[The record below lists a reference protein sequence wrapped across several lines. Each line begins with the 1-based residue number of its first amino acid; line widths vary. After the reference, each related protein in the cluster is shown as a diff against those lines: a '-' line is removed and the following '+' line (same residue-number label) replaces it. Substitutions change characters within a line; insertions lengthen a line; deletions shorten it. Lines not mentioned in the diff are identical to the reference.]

1 MKKKRDASS
10 SSCASMVSK
19 VKSKKAQEDASNSI
33 PLLLNMEQLIR
44 LGRDCGF
51 DDRDEE
57 ELVEAAHMVPD
68 CI

>member
-1 MKKKRDASS
+1 
-10 SSCASMVSK
+10 MVSK
-19 VKSKKAQEDASNSI
+19 AKSKKAQEDAYSSI
-33 PLLLNMEQLIR
+33 PPLLNMEQLIR